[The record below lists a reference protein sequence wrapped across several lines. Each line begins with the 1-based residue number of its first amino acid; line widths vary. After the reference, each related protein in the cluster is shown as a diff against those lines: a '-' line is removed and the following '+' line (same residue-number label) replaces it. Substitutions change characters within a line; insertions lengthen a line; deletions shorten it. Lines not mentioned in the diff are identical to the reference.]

1 MIEIVF
7 PKPEDAEAIQM
18 VFYKSWLDTY
28 PNKEVG
34 ITIDDV
40 EHWYKDDWNGK
51 IEKQRARIANPP
63 ENQSFF
69 IAKDG
74 DNVVG
79 VCRIVKYPDKNQL
92 QAIYVL
98 PDQQRKGIGKMLWD
112 KALEIL
118 DPSKDTI
125 VQVADYNKKA
135 IEFYKKLGF
144 VDTGKRFSD
153 EHFRMKSGA
162 IIPEMEMIIKSH

>member
-51 IEKQRARIANPP
+51 IEKQRARIVNPP

-74 DNVVG
+74 DLVVG
-79 VCRIVKYPDKNQL
+79 VCRILKHSDKNE
-92 QAIYVL
+92 
-98 PDQQRKGIGKMLWD
+98 PEKRDRKRELMAERHQSAVT
-112 KALEIL
+112 ALELERVISEEQPL
-118 DPSKDTI
+118 T
-125 VQVADYNKKA
+125 DYPTSRSPENKEVLEKA
-135 IEFYKKLGF
+135 SAKLGPILN
-144 VDTGKRFSD
+144 RLN
-153 EHFRMKSGA
+153 EA
-162 IIPEMEMIIKSH
+162 